1 MIRNGRLTA
10 GQARPLLAF
19 KDRREQTRLAREA
32 VSKSLSARELEQR
45 ATARDRP
52 PPRPHGPR
60 QADPDTAAAEE
71 ALTRSIQTRVEIQ
84 RQGRGGWVRMR
95 FDSEEELMRL
105 YDLLTKTGGKK

>member
-1 MIRNGRLTA
+1 MQCLIIAA
-10 GQARPLLAF
+10 GQGRPLLAL

-45 ATARDRP
+45 VAARDRP
-52 PPRPHGPR
+52 PSRPRGPR
-60 QADPDTAAAEE
+60 QAEPDTAAAEE

-84 RQGRGGWVRMR
+84 RQGRGGWVRLR

-105 YDLLTKTGGKK
+105 YDLLIKTGGRK